1 MDLRFRFAA
10 AVVLA
15 AAEKKYTTAMAQN
28 IMIKFGIEGI
38 EGFAW
43 ILTSFIRPRLISI
56 LL

>member
-1 MDLRFRFAA
+1 MDLRYPLAA

-15 AAEKKYTTAMAQN
+15 AAEEEYTTAMAQN
-28 IMIKFGIEGI
+28 IKFGVEDI

-43 ILTSFIRPRLISI
+43 IVIGFIRRCLTSI

>member
-1 MDLRFRFAA
+1 MDLRCPLTA

-15 AAEKKYTTAMAQN
+15 AAEEEYTTATAQN
-28 IMIKFGIEGI
+28 IKFGIEDI

-43 ILTSFIRPRLISI
+43 IVISFILPRLTSI